1 MECLAFPAA
10 KSDTSAHWA
19 FPDPWALLARLPRT
33 HTHRKRGLSHLEE
46 QLLSGQVPRALAGGA
61 RALAGGARPAHPI
74 KALPERVA
82 ASGFVGPGA
91 PG

>member
-33 HTHRKRGLSHLEE
+33 HMHRKRGSSHLEE
-46 QLLSGQVPRALAGGA
+46 QLLSGQVPRALAD
-61 RALAGGARPAHPI
+61 GARPAHPTE
-74 KALPERVA
+74 ALPERVA

-91 PG
+91 SC